1 MKRIIALLTVLLIFS
16 TLAFPQNEK
25 YLRVK
30 IQLKG
35 GEFVRLASAGIPLD
49 AGIYQSKEG
58 YYQAEISESDYK
70 KVLELGFETEVL
82 VEDVSTW
89 YAARNEGVDLSAIKQ
104 QAMRASSDY
113 EVPYDFELGSCGGFS
128 TIEECYAH
136 LDQMAALYPELI
148 TVKQAIS
155 TTTTNLGEPV
165 YYVKISDNPNE
176 AEDEPQVLYTGMHH
190 AREPIGMQHLL
201 FYMYYIME
209 HYNTNPDIKQ
219 LIDNT
224 EMYFVPIVNVD
235 GYQYNINTSPGGSGM
250 WRKNRRN
257 NGGGT
262 FGVDLNRNYGFE
274 WGYDDEGSSPYPS
287 DETYRGTS
295 AFSEPET
302 QILKEFCENH
312 EFKIALNYHSYS
324 NLLLYPWG
332 YIPQVCP
339 DDNVFAE
346 YSRRMTAD
354 NTYTYGPGSTTIYPS
369 NGGSDDW
376 MYGEQTTKNK
386 ILSYTPE
393 IGGNND
399 GFWPQVSR
407 IIPLCQENM
416 LQSLLAAK
424 FSGSYA
430 EIEDNT
436 PMIIPDVEFHAYFS
450 LKRLGQ
456 TDGSYT
462 VSIEP
467 LGDAFISVGEPIII
481 DNLSILGT
489 KPDSIPFTLNPNL
502 ENGDT
507 IRFVLNLDNGYYVT
521 HDTIEKYYGTPVVV
535 FNDEIPDAEKWTGN
549 WGLYSLFPYTAP
561 YSMADSPSGNY
572 SNYANNSIT
581 LTESVSLANASV
593 AVLNFFAR
601 WRIEA
606 GYDYVQIKLST
617 NNGSTWTPLNGKYTQ
632 LGNYNQAP
640 GQPLY
645 DGIVNGWVREEINL
659 SEYAGQDIKLRFTLR
674 SDGNSVD
681 DGYFFDNL
689 AITIIDVTTGIQ
701 NPDLTS
707 GYFISEPR
715 PNPAGDKTI
724 ISYSLPIA
732 TGSTSLIISDL
743 TGKQLQRIPV
753 ADPKGEMEINTSQLK
768 PGLFLLTITQGEY
781 KTRSVKLIKQ

>member
-1 MKRIIALLTVLLIFS
+1 MKRIITLLTVLLIFS

-25 YLRVK
+25 YLRVN

-35 GEFVRLASAGIPLD
+35 GEIVRLASAGIPVD
-49 AGIYQSKEG
+49 AGIYHSKEG

-82 VEDVSTW
+82 VEDVSSW
-89 YAARNEGVDLSAIKQ
+89 YTARNEGVDLKTIKQ

-113 EVPYDFELGSCGGFS
+113 DVPYDFELGSCGGFS

-155 TTTTNLGEPV
+155 TTTTTLGEPV

-209 HYNTNPDIKQ
+209 HYNTDPDIKQ

-262 FGVDLNRNYGFE
+262 FGVDLNRNYGFA

-287 DETYRGTS
+287 DETYRGPS

-354 NTYTYGPGSTTIYPS
+354 NTYTYGPPRTRYYP
-369 NGGSDDW
+369 
-376 MYGEQTTKNK
+376 
-386 ILSYTPE
+386 TP
-393 IGGNND
+393 
-399 GFWPQVSR
+399 P
-407 IIPLCQENM
+407 
-416 LQSLLAAK
+416 K
-424 FSGSYA
+424 
-430 EIEDNT
+430 
-436 PMIIPDVEFHAYFS
+436 
-450 LKRLGQ
+450 
-456 TDGSYT
+456 
-462 VSIEP
+462 
-467 LGDAFISVGEPIII
+467 
-481 DNLSILGT
+481 
-489 KPDSIPFTLNPNL
+489 L
-502 ENGDT
+502 E
-507 IRFVLNLDNGYYVT
+507 
-521 HDTIEKYYGTPVVV
+521 
-535 FNDEIPDAEKWTGN
+535 A
-549 WGLYSLFPYTAP
+549 
-561 YSMADSPSGNY
+561 M
-572 SNYANNSIT
+572 
-581 LTESVSLANASV
+581 
-593 AVLNFFAR
+593 
-601 WRIEA
+601 
-606 GYDYVQIKLST
+606 
-617 NNGSTWTPLNGKYTQ
+617 
-632 LGNYNQAP
+632 
-640 GQPLY
+640 
-645 DGIVNGWVREEINL
+645 
-659 SEYAGQDIKLRFTLR
+659 
-674 SDGNSVD
+674 
-681 DGYFFDNL
+681 
-689 AITIIDVTTGIQ
+689 
-701 NPDLTS
+701 
-707 GYFISEPR
+707 
-715 PNPAGDKTI
+715 
-724 ISYSLPIA
+724 A
-732 TGSTSLIISDL
+732 TGSGLRCHALFRFARKTCFRVCWQLNSQAAMLRLRIIRL
-743 TGKQLQRIPV
+743 
-753 ADPKGEMEINTSQLK
+753 
-768 PGLFLLTITQGEY
+768 
-781 KTRSVKLIKQ
+781 